1 MNQKTSERTIQLV
14 GEENYKLIQNNKISL
29 IGLGGVGGTCFEAL
43 IRSGFKNITICDFD
57 VVSFSNLNRQILYTL
72 KDINKLKVDV
82 CINKSLKFC
91 ENSNELNINKIN
103 LKVDS
108 NTNLDFLKDSDY
120 VIDAIDNLAGK
131 INIITYCLKNNI
143 KVISCLGMGNR
154 LDPSKVIITK
164 LSKTSNDPLAKK
176 LRSELRKINI
186 NLNKVLVCFSNELP
200 IKNKLNIVSSMV
212 FVPSSAGLNIV
223 SYIVKD
229 IISSEV
235 TKYEKN

>member
-14 GEENYKLIQNNKISL
+14 GEENYKLIQEKKISL

-43 IRSGFKNITICDFD
+43 IRSGFKNITICDYD
-57 VVSFSNLNRQILYTL
+57 IVNFSNLNRQILYTL
-72 KDINKLKVDV
+72 EDINKLKVDV
-82 CINKSLKFC
+82 CMNKSLKFC
-91 ENSNELNINKIN
+91 EDSNELNINKEN
-103 LKVDS
+103 LKIDS
-108 NTNLDFLKDSDY
+108 NTNLDFLKGSDY

-131 INIITYCLKNNI
+131 IKIITYCLKNNI

-154 LDPSKVIITK
+154 LDPSKVFITK

-176 LRSELRKINI
+176 LRSVLRKINV
-186 NLNKVLVCFSNELP
+186 NLNKILVCFSNELP
-200 IKNKLNIVSSMV
+200 AKNKLNIVSSMV

-235 TKYEKN
+235 SNYEEN